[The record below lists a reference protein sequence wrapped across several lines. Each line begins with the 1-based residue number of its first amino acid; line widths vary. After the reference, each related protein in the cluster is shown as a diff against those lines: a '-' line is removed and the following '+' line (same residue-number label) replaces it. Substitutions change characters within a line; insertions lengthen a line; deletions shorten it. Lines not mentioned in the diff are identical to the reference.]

1 MQQQTAS
8 CGRLRGTLRI
18 CADRCNPF
26 HLPSP
31 LELFSVSGS
40 LLSSARPHFATL
52 RERAYVPFSDHP
64 RSVLLVLRDGRW
76 IPGVRIESASYSL
89 SIAALTNAITT
100 AYSLHCFDAVAGVL
114 ASAPLSAADR
124 AYLQALDGFAG
135 IDPETGP
142 AADGPAGPVAY
153 WRTAPPE
160 ALGAPL
166 APTCAVPDSVAAGI
180 AAARTVA
187 GQAHIPES
195 RFPVGAVL
203 VHDDRIGIPGV
214 NVEHPDWTRILCA
227 ERNALSTAYAYG
239 YTQCT
244 ALYLSCPHARNGSP
258 CGACRQVL
266 AERATHATLYM
277 DRHDAPVETTTPAA
291 LLPAFF
297 NSSDLIP
304 D

>member
-1 MQQQTAS
+1 M
-8 CGRLRGTLRI
+8 
-18 CADRCNPF
+18 
-26 HLPSP
+26 
-31 LELFSVSGS
+31 SGS

-52 RERAYVPFSDHP
+52 RERAYVPFSEHP

-89 SIAALTNAITT
+89 SIAALTNAVTT
-100 AYSLHCFDAVAGVL
+100 AYSLRCFDAVAGVL

-124 AYLQALDGFAG
+124 AYLQALDGFSEIA
-135 IDPETGP
+135 PEIAAEAGP
-142 AADGPAGPVAY
+142 AANGTAGPAAY
-153 WRTAPPE
+153 WRTAPPD

-166 APTCAVPDSVAAGI
+166 APTCAVPDSVGAGI

-187 GQAHIPES
+187 EQAHIPES

-203 VHDDRIGIPGV
+203 VHNDRVGIPGV

-244 ALYLSCPHARNGSP
+244 ALYLSCPNARNGSP